1 MKIILA
7 IAAAAALSLAPT
19 TAHASARVCDALAGN
34 PWQGNR
40 IEVCQEIIGNP
51 WSPRWA
57 QVSSS
62 LLIESRATGA
72 TGCKT
77 TSWLSLRKDGHV
89 WTSPRATLDCSH
101 ALRKGNWYG
110 FGGAISKTSAHEAQ
124 GHVCIDL
131 YYKGSSRSGWQRCAG
146 GLWTRW

>member
-1 MKIILA
+1 MTVVLT
-7 IAAAAALSLAPT
+7 AAATVSLAPVAA
-19 TAHASARVCDALAGN
+19 TAATGNRLCGALAGSSS
-34 PWQGNR
+34 QGNR
-40 IEVCQEIIGNP
+40 IGLCQEIIGNP

-62 LLIESRATGA
+62 LVIDSRATGA

-89 WTSPRATLDCSH
+89 WTSPRATLDCSY
-101 ALRKGNWYG
+101 ALRKGQWYQ
-110 FGGAISKTSAHEAQ
+110 FGGALSKTSAHEAQ

-131 YYKGSSRSGWQRCAG
+131 YYKGSSHSGWQRCAD